1 MDLSALIESRRNAHA
16 LPGIAAAV
24 LCGGRVE
31 LLAGF
36 GRRDEAGAAVTA
48 NTRFPLASCTK
59 TFTAAAVAAQVK
71 AGRLRWGDRI
81 RHVLPEFD
89 LAGGAGDTLTLWDAI
104 THRGP
109 LPPHTWAWVYGE
121 MDRSA
126 WIRRRLPHLALFEKK
141 EEPHRYSNIL
151 YAVLGEVVERVSGRP
166 FEEQVVESLLQPAGM
181 KRTGFLTE
189 NWLGADP
196 DTAAPFRRETGGAVV
211 LPPFHA
217 AERHLIS
224 PASEMIGSATDAA
237 RWLADRLRNL
247 ELLPEGLEAC
257 RINPKRPHP
266 SLGELSYGCGWRM
279 ETFQGEPHAF
289 HTGQCTG
296 YTCVFGLLPRR
307 GMAVAILSNTD
318 GAVDAVQDVAY
329 RVLGALAGLE
339 PPDAWPGY
347 EPGPPKP
354 ERVELRVAAE
364 GVFPEG
370 VYANEGYGELEFVK
384 IDGRLHA
391 HFQGRLISAGLDADG
406 APHIEL
412 PAYRARFS
420 VTREGGAL
428 LIPFE
433 PAVPPIR
440 FGRV

>member
-1 MDLSALIESRRNAHA
+1 MDLPTLIESRRNAHA
-16 LPGIAAAV
+16 LPGLAAAV
-24 LCGGRVE
+24 LREGRVE
-31 LLAGF
+31 LQAGF
-36 GRRDEAGAAVTA
+36 GKRDAAGAPVTA
-48 NTRFPLASCTK
+48 ETRFPLASCTK

-71 AGRLRWGDRI
+71 AGRLCWRDRI
-81 RHVLPEFD
+81 RDVLPEFA

-121 MDRSA
+121 LDRST

-166 FEEQVVESLLQPAGM
+166 FEEQVVESLLRPAGM
-181 KRTGFLTE
+181 TRTGFLTE
-189 NWLGADP
+189 NWLEADP
-196 DTAAPFRRETGGAVV
+196 DTAAPFRREAGGAVA
-211 LPPFHA
+211 LPAFHA
-217 AERHLIS
+217 AEHHLIN
-224 PASEMIGSATDAA
+224 PASEMIGTVADAA
-237 RWLADRLRNL
+237 RWLEDRLRNV

-257 RINPKRPHP
+257 LVNPKRPHP
-266 SLGELSYGCGWRM
+266 SLGELRYGCGWRM
-279 ETFQGEPHAF
+279 ETFQGELHAF

-307 GMAVAILSNTD
+307 GIAMAILSNAD

-329 RVLGALAGLE
+329 RVMGTLAGLE
-339 PPDAWPGY
+339 PPDAWPGF
-347 EPGPPKP
+347 ETGPPKP
-354 ERVELRVAAE
+354 VRTGLRVAAE

-391 HFQGRLISAGLDADG
+391 HFQGRLISAGLDAEG

-412 PAYRARFS
+412 PAYRARFP